1 MTRDGGAEPA
11 GKWLGLAVFVL
22 GIGLLVF
29 VFVQG
34 FDEFVRIDTLTRAG
48 GGSTQPGGN
57 TSIFETTFLVALGKW
72 LVLFLLAYVASAMA
86 GRGIALYQAA
96 RAYPTEEG

>member
-1 MTRDGGAEPA
+1 MITRRDGGDPA

-29 VFVQG
+29 VFVRG
-34 FDEFVRIDTLTRAG
+34 FDEFVRVDLLTR
-48 GGSTQPGGN
+48 PGGEQEGRP
-57 TSIFETTFLVALGKW
+57 FETTFLVALGKW
-72 LVLFLLAYVASAMA
+72 LLLFLLAYVASAMA

-96 RAYPTEEG
+96 RALPGDEG

>member
-1 MTRDGGAEPA
+1 MIMARESGSDPA

-34 FDEFVRIDTLTRAG
+34 FEEFVRVDALTRPG
-48 GGSTQPGGN
+48 GGDN
-57 TSIFETTFLVALGKW
+57 IFETTFLIALGKW
-72 LVLFLLAYVASAMA
+72 LLLFLLAYVASAMA

-96 RAYPTEEG
+96 RALPAAEA

>member
-1 MTRDGGAEPA
+1 MVREGGAEPA

-34 FDEFVRIDTLTRAG
+34 FDEFVRIDTLPR
-48 GGSTQPGGN
+48 PGGTTN
-57 TSIFETTFLVALGKW
+57 VFETTFLIALGKW
-72 LVLFLLAYVASAMA
+72 LLLFLLAYVASAMA

-96 RAYPTEEG
+96 RILPAEEA

>member
-1 MTRDGGAEPA
+1 MIMARERGSDPA

-34 FDEFVRIDTLTRAG
+34 FDEFVRVDALTRPG
-48 GGSTQPGGN
+48 GGENSP
-57 TSIFETTFLVALGKW
+57 FETTFLIALGKW
-72 LVLFLLAYVASAMA
+72 LLLFLLAYVASTMA
-86 GRGIALYQAA
+86 GRGISLYQAA
-96 RAYPTEEG
+96 RALPAEEA